1 MRTTIDISIAIGTDI
16 RTRSRIRQLAE
27 QIDSEKNYDIDFSNV
42 EFISRSFAD
51 ELVSFV
57 DSSDGRISCVNMP
70 QHINELLDIVRRN
83 RNVHVSSRPMGDV
96 IKLETEEQMEAF
108 FNAF

>member
-1 MRTTIDISIAIGTDI
+1 MRKIIDISITIGTDI
-16 RTRSRIRQLAE
+16 RTRSRIRQLTDHIEAG
-27 QIDSEKNYDIDFSNV
+27 QDYDIDFSNV

-57 DSSDGRISCVNMP
+57 DSSDGRINCVNMP
-70 QHINELLDIVRRN
+70 QHISELLDIVRRN
-83 RNVHVSSRPMGDV
+83 RNVHVSARPMGDV

>member
-1 MRTTIDISIAIGTDI
+1 MKKTIDISIIIGTDI
-16 RTRSRIRQLAE
+16 RTRSRIRQLTE
-27 QIDSEKNYDIDFSNV
+27 QIDLKKFYDVDFSHV

-57 DSSDGRISCVNMP
+57 DSSEGRINCVNMP
-70 QHINELLDIVRRN
+70 QHIKELLDIVRRN
-83 RNVHVSSRPMGDV
+83 RNVHVSTRPMSNV
-96 IKLETEEQMEAF
+96 IKLDTKEQMEAF

>member
-1 MRTTIDISIAIGTDI
+1 MRKIIDISTTIGTDI
-16 RTRSRIRQLAE
+16 RTRSRIRQLTE
-27 QIDSEKNYDIDFSNV
+27 HIDAAQDYDIDFSNV

-51 ELVSFV
+51 ELISFV
-57 DSSDGRISCVNMP
+57 DSSDGRINCVHMP
-70 QHINELLDIVRRN
+70 QHISELLDIVRRN
-83 RNVHVSSRPMGDV
+83 RNVHVSTRPMGDV